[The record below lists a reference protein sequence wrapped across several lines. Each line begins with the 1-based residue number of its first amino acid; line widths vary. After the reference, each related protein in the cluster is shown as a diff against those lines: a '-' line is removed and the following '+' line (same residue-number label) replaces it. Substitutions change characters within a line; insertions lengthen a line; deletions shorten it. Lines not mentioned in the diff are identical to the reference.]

1 MIRGLLY
8 GLKKFWSEVFSGD
21 LLILFLSIVLAVT
34 SISSVGFLG
43 DRLKSSMQMQA
54 SSILGADLVLRSASK
69 IDSKYLDLAAAND
82 LDSAEMSTFLS
93 MIITEDDNLLTSIK
107 AVTAS
112 YPLRGELKI
121 VNSQGAKIKH
131 FGSPEPGNIWIE
143 RKVLETLELME
154 LDKVSIGN
162 KNFIVEGIIEDYP
175 DRNSSFVGFYP
186 VAIVNINDV
195 DAMGVIQTGSRVVY
209 RNLFSGTQD
218 NLERFEKLLEEI
230 PANIRVQNALDVGD
244 NLGEDIANST
254 TFFNLASLF
263 TIIISVIASM
273 MAVRRYASR
282 NLLHT
287 SLMKV
292 FGASKLFILGHQI
305 MQLTLVAIFASSLG
319 LIFGYG
325 LQHLLLSTL
334 QGIINAALPP
344 PSSRPVILGF
354 ITAAFVIFATAS
366 PYIKILSETEPIRI
380 LRNDFN
386 IKLSSNLMIY
396 LVAFF
401 TMFGFLG
408 ALFQDIKLI
417 IYIVISLILVTASL
431 YLIGRLLIY
440 GLSGVKFSYGTG
452 WKLGLKNIVQ
462 RGNDSILQVIIFGLS
477 LLFLVV
483 LAETRTDLVDSW
495 TETLDEDTPNYFL
508 FNIQEYNLDPISN
521 YFKDQGN
528 IVPDFTPLIRGRLL
542 SATRPGSEDVNF
554 DNLMEREANLT
565 WRNQL
570 PLSNSLVEGEW
581 WTNAN
586 EVAEVSIDREIAES
600 MNLKIGDELTFSAGG
615 KTFSVTVSSFRE
627 IEWQSFSPNFFFILS
642 PAAGRELPNS
652 YITSI
657 NLENSQK
664 FMNNFT
670 NRFPTIT
677 SVNLEAIIEQ
687 GKSSL
692 ASASLAVQYI
702 FFLTFIAGILALIAS
717 VYSNR
722 DQRTKETAIMHA
734 IGASRALIFK
744 SAASEFLI
752 LGLLSATTAIIFSI
766 ALSSVIFIQFLD
778 LIYSPNLLILGLSYL
793 FGIGFIF
800 IAGVISIRKSIYASP
815 MITLRDS

>member
-1 MIRGLLY
+1 MSRGLFY

-43 DRLKSSMQMQA
+43 DRLQSSMQIQA

-93 MIITEDDNLLTSIK
+93 MVITEDDNLLASIK
-107 AVTAS
+107 AVTES
-112 YPLRGELKI
+112 YPLRGELRI
-121 VNSQGAKIKH
+121 VNFQGAKIKH
-131 FGSPEPGNIWIE
+131 SGSPMPGNIWIE
-143 RKVLETLELME
+143 KKLSETLELME

-186 VAIVNINDV
+186 IVIVNIDDV

-209 RNLFSGTQD
+209 RILFSGTQE
-218 NLERFEKLLEEI
+218 NLDRFEAILEDI
-230 PANIRVQNALDVGD
+230 PASIRVQNALDVGD

-292 FGASKLFILGHQI
+292 FGASKLFILGHQT

-334 QGIINAALPP
+334 QGIINTDLPP

-386 IKLSSNLMIY
+386 INLSSNFIIY

-408 ALFQDIKLI
+408 VLFQDIKLI
-417 IYIVISLILVTASL
+417 IYIVIALILVTSSL
-431 YLIGRLLIY
+431 YLISRLLIY
-440 GLSGVKFSYGTG
+440 ALSHMKLSNGKG

-495 TETLDEDTPNYFL
+495 SETLDEDTPNYFL
-508 FNIQEYNLDPISN
+508 FNIQQYNLEPISN
-521 YFKDQGN
+521 YFNDQGD

-542 SATRPGSEDVNF
+542 SAVRPGSADVNF

-565 WRNQL
+565 WQNQL
-570 PLSNSLVEGEW
+570 PPSNSLVEGEW
-581 WTNAN
+581 WTDGD

-600 MNLKIGDELTFSAGG
+600 MNLRIGDELTFSAGG
-615 KTFSVTVSSFRE
+615 KIFSVTVSSFRE

-642 PAAGRELPNS
+642 PAAGIELPNS

-657 NLENSQK
+657 KLENSQS

-778 LIYSPNLLILGLSYL
+778 LIYTPNLSILGLSYL
-793 FGIGFIF
+793 FGISFIF
-800 IAGVISIRKSIYASP
+800 IAGVLSIRKSIYASP

>member
-93 MIITEDDNLLTSIK
+93 MVITEDDNLLTSIK

-121 VNSQGAKIKH
+121 VNSQGTKIKH

-218 NLERFEKLLEEI
+218 NLEGFEKSLEGM

-325 LQHLLLSTL
+325 LQHLLLSIL
-334 QGIINAALPP
+334 QGIINADLPP

-417 IYIVISLILVTASL
+417 IYIVISLILVTSSL

-440 GLSGVKFSYGTG
+440 GLSRVKFSYGTG

-508 FNIQEYNLDPISN
+508 FNIQQYNLDPISN

-528 IVPDFTPLIRGRLL
+528 VVPDFTPLIRGRLL
-542 SATRPGSEDVNF
+542 SAARPGSEDINF

-570 PLSNSLVEGEW
+570 PPSNSLVEGEW
-581 WTNAN
+581 WTDGDK
-586 EVAEVSIDREIAES
+586 VAEVSIDREIAES
-600 MNLKIGDELTFSAGG
+600 MNLRIGDELTFSAGG

-657 NLENSQK
+657 KLENSQN

-677 SVNLEAIIEQ
+677 SVDLEAIIEQ

-702 FFLTFIAGILALIAS
+702 FFLTFIAGILALVAS
-717 VYSNR
+717 IYSNR
-722 DQRTKETAIMHA
+722 DQRTKEAAIMHA

-752 LGLLSATTAIIFSI
+752 LGPLSATTAIIFSI

-778 LIYSPNLLILGLSYL
+778 LIYSPNLSILGLSYL
-793 FGIGFIF
+793 FGVSFIF
-800 IAGVISIRKSIYASP
+800 IAGVMSIRKSIYASP

>member
-1 MIRGLLY
+1 MSRGLFY

-43 DRLKSSMQMQA
+43 DRLQSSMQMQA
-54 SSILGADLVLRSASK
+54 SSILGADLVLRSPSK

-93 MIITEDDNLLTSIK
+93 MVITEDDNLLASIK
-107 AVTAS
+107 AVTES
-112 YPLRGELKI
+112 YPLRGELRI
-121 VNSQGAKIKH
+121 VNFQGAKIKH
-131 FGSPEPGNIWIE
+131 SGSPMPGNIWIE
-143 RKVLETLELME
+143 KKLSESLELME

-186 VAIVNINDV
+186 IAIVNIGDV

-209 RNLFSGTQD
+209 RKLFSGSQD
-218 NLERFEKLLEEI
+218 NLETFEKLLEEI

-292 FGASKLFILGHQI
+292 FGASKLFILGHQT

-334 QGIINAALPP
+334 QGIINTDLPP

-386 IKLSSNLMIY
+386 INLSSNFIIY

-408 ALFQDIKLI
+408 VLFQDIKLI
-417 IYIVISLILVTASL
+417 IYIVIALILVTSSL
-431 YLIGRLLIY
+431 YLISRLLIY
-440 GLSGVKFSYGTG
+440 ALSHMKLSNGKG

-495 TETLDEDTPNYFL
+495 SETLDEDTPNYFL
-508 FNIQEYNLDPISN
+508 FNIQQYNLEPISN
-521 YFKDQGN
+521 YFNDQGD

-542 SATRPGSEDVNF
+542 SAVRPGSADVNF

-565 WRNQL
+565 WQNQL
-570 PLSNSLVEGEW
+570 PPSNSLVEGEW
-581 WTNAN
+581 WTDGD

-600 MNLKIGDELTFSAGG
+600 MNLRIGDELTFSAGG

-642 PAAGRELPNS
+642 PAAGIELPNS

-657 NLENSQK
+657 KLENSQS

-778 LIYSPNLLILGLSYL
+778 LIYTPNLSILGLSYL
-793 FGIGFIF
+793 FGISFIF
-800 IAGVISIRKSIYASP
+800 IAGVLSIRKSIYASP

>member
-230 PANIRVQNALDVGD
+230 PDNIRVQNALDVGD

-334 QGIINAALPP
+334 QGIINADLPP

-440 GLSGVKFSYGTG
+440 GLSRMKFSYGTG

-508 FNIQEYNLDPISN
+508 FNIQQYNLDPISN

-528 IVPDFTPLIRGRLL
+528 LVPDFTPLIRGRLL
-542 SATRPGSEDVNF
+542 SAARPGSEDVNF

-581 WTNAN
+581 WTNGN

-657 NLENSQK
+657 KLENSQK

-752 LGLLSATTAIIFSI
+752 LGLLAATTAIIFSI

>member
-93 MIITEDDNLLTSIK
+93 MVITEDDNLLTSIK

-121 VNSQGAKIKH
+121 VNSQGTKIKH

-143 RKVLETLELME
+143 RKVLESLELME
-154 LDKVSIGN
+154 LDKISIGN
-162 KNFIVEGIIEDYP
+162 KNFIVKGIIEDYP

-218 NLERFEKLLEEI
+218 NLERFKKSLEGM

-334 QGIINAALPP
+334 QGIINTDLPP

-354 ITAAFVIFATAS
+354 ITATFVIFATAS

-417 IYIVISLILVTASL
+417 IYIVISLILVTFFL

-440 GLSGVKFSYGTG
+440 GLSRVKFSYGTG

-508 FNIQEYNLDPISN
+508 FNIQQYNLDPISN
-521 YFKDQGN
+521 YFKNQGN
-528 IVPDFTPLIRGRLL
+528 VVPDFTPLIRGRLL
-542 SATRPGSEDVNF
+542 SAARPGSEDINF

-565 WRNQL
+565 WQNQL

-581 WTNAN
+581 WTNGN

-657 NLENSQK
+657 KLENSQK

>member
-1 MIRGLLY
+1 
-8 GLKKFWSEVFSGD
+8 
-21 LLILFLSIVLAVT
+21 LLIL
-34 SISSVGFLG
+34 
-43 DRLKSSMQMQA
+43 R
-54 SSILGADLVLRSASK
+54 
-69 IDSKYLDLAAAND
+69 
-82 LDSAEMSTFLS
+82 E
-93 MIITEDDNLLTSIK
+93 
-107 AVTAS
+107 
-112 YPLRGELKI
+112 P
-121 VNSQGAKIKH
+121 KIKH

-154 LDKVSIGN
+154 LDKISIGN
-162 KNFIVEGIIEDYP
+162 KNFIVKGIIEDYP

-218 NLERFEKLLEEI
+218 NLERFEKSLEGM

-334 QGIINAALPP
+334 QGIINADLPP

-417 IYIVISLILVTASL
+417 IYIVISLILVTFFL

-440 GLSGVKFSYGTG
+440 GLSRVKFSYGTG

-508 FNIQEYNLDPISN
+508 FNIQQYNLDPISN

-528 IVPDFTPLIRGRLL
+528 VVPDFTPLIRGRLL
-542 SATRPGSEDVNF
+542 SAARPGSEDINF

-565 WRNQL
+565 WQNQL

-581 WTNAN
+581 WTNGN

-657 NLENSQK
+657 KLENSQK

>member
-93 MIITEDDNLLTSIK
+93 MVITEDDNLLTSIK

-121 VNSQGAKIKH
+121 VNSQGTKIKH

-218 NLERFEKLLEEI
+218 NLERFEKSLEGM
-230 PANIRVQNALDVGD
+230 PANIRVQNVLDVGD

-334 QGIINAALPP
+334 QGIINADLPP

-417 IYIVISLILVTASL
+417 IYIVISLILVTFSL
-431 YLIGRLLIY
+431 YLIGRLLIH
-440 GLSGVKFSYGTG
+440 GLSRVKFSYGTG

-508 FNIQEYNLDPISN
+508 FNIQQYNLDPISN

-528 IVPDFTPLIRGRLL
+528 IIPDFTPLIRGRLL
-542 SATRPGSEDVNF
+542 SAARPGSEDVNF
-554 DNLMEREANLT
+554 NNLMEREANLT
-565 WRNQL
+565 WQNQL

-581 WTNAN
+581 WTNGN
-586 EVAEVSIDREIAES
+586 EIAEVSIDREIAES

-657 NLENSQK
+657 KLENSQK

-677 SVNLEAIIEQ
+677 SVNVEAIIEQ

-778 LIYSPNLLILGLSYL
+778 LVYSPNLLILGLSYL

>member
-1 MIRGLLY
+1 VIRGLLY

-93 MIITEDDNLLTSIK
+93 MVITEDDNLLTSIK

-121 VNSQGAKIKH
+121 VNSQGTKIKH

-162 KNFIVEGIIEDYP
+162 KNFIVKGIIEDYP

-218 NLERFEKLLEEI
+218 NLERFEKSLEGM

-334 QGIINAALPP
+334 QGIINADLPP

-417 IYIVISLILVTASL
+417 IYIVISLILVTFFL

-440 GLSGVKFSYGTG
+440 GLSRVKFSYGTG

-508 FNIQEYNLDPISN
+508 FNIQQYNLDPISN

-528 IVPDFTPLIRGRLL
+528 VVPDFTPLIRGRLL
-542 SATRPGSEDVNF
+542 SAARPGSEDINF

-565 WRNQL
+565 WQNQL

-581 WTNAN
+581 WTNGN

-657 NLENSQK
+657 KLENSQK

>member
-93 MIITEDDNLLTSIK
+93 MVITEDDNLLTSIK

-121 VNSQGAKIKH
+121 VNSQGTEIKH

-154 LDKVSIGN
+154 LDKISIGN
-162 KNFIVEGIIEDYP
+162 KNFIVKGIIEDYP

-218 NLERFEKLLEEI
+218 NLERFEKSLEGM

-334 QGIINAALPP
+334 QGIINADLPP

-417 IYIVISLILVTASL
+417 IYIVISLILVTFSL

-440 GLSGVKFSYGTG
+440 GLSRVKFSYGTG

-508 FNIQEYNLDPISN
+508 FNIQQYNLDPISN

-542 SATRPGSEDVNF
+542 SAARPGSEDINF

-565 WRNQL
+565 WQNQL

-581 WTNAN
+581 WTNGN

-657 NLENSQK
+657 KLENSQK

>member
-1 MIRGLLY
+1 VSRGLLY
-8 GLKKFWSEVFSGD
+8 GFKKFWSEVFSGD

-43 DRLKSSMQMQA
+43 DRLQSSMQMQA
-54 SSILGADLVLRSASK
+54 SSILGADLVLRSPSK
-69 IDSKYLDLAAAND
+69 IDSKYLDLAAAVD

-93 MIITEDDNLLTSIK
+93 MVITEDDNLLASIK
-107 AVTAS
+107 AVTES

-121 VNSQGAKIKH
+121 VNFQGAKIKH
-131 FGSPEPGNIWIE
+131 SGSPMPGNIWIE
-143 RKVLETLELME
+143 KKLSETLDLME

-186 VAIVNINDV
+186 IAIVNIDDV

-209 RNLFSGTQD
+209 RKLFSGTQD

-230 PANIRVQNALDVGD
+230 PANIRLQNALDVGD

-254 TFFNLASLF
+254 TFFNIASLF

-292 FGASKLFILGHQI
+292 FGASKLFILGHQT

-334 QGIINAALPP
+334 QGIINTDLPP
-344 PSSRPVILGF
+344 TSSRPVILGF

-386 IKLSSNLMIY
+386 INLSSNFIIY

-408 ALFQDIKLI
+408 VLFQDIKLI
-417 IYIVISLILVTASL
+417 MYIVIALILVTSSL
-431 YLIGRLLIY
+431 YLISRLLIY
-440 GLSGVKFSYGTG
+440 ALSHMKLSNGKG

-495 TETLDEDTPNYFL
+495 SEALDEDTPNYFL
-508 FNIQEYNLDPISN
+508 FNIQQYNLEPISN
-521 YFKDQGN
+521 YFNDQGD
-528 IVPDFTPLIRGRLL
+528 IIPDFTPLIRGRLL
-542 SATRPGSEDVNF
+542 SAARPGSENVTF

-570 PLSNSLVEGEW
+570 PPSNSLVEGEW
-581 WTNAN
+581 WTDGA

-657 NLENSQK
+657 KLENSQS

-702 FFLTFIAGILALIAS
+702 FSLTFIAGILALIAS

-778 LIYSPNLLILGLSYL
+778 LIYTPNLSILGLSYL
-793 FGIGFIF
+793 FGISFIF
-800 IAGVISIRKSIYASP
+800 IAGVASIRKSIYASP

>member
-93 MIITEDDNLLTSIK
+93 MVITEDDNLLTSIK

-121 VNSQGAKIKH
+121 VNSQGTKIKH

-218 NLERFEKLLEEI
+218 NLERFEKSLEGM

-334 QGIINAALPP
+334 QGIINADLPP

-417 IYIVISLILVTASL
+417 IYIVISLILVTSSL

-440 GLSGVKFSYGTG
+440 GLSRVKFSYGTG

-508 FNIQEYNLDPISN
+508 FNIQQYNLDPISN

-542 SATRPGSEDVNF
+542 SAARPGSEDVNF

-581 WTNAN
+581 WTNGN

-657 NLENSQK
+657 KLENSQK

>member
-1 MIRGLLY
+1 MSRGLLY

-43 DRLKSSMQMQA
+43 DRLQSSMQMQA

-93 MIITEDDNLLTSIK
+93 MVITEDDNLLASIK
-107 AVTAS
+107 AVTES

-121 VNSQGAKIKH
+121 VNFQGAKIKH
-131 FGSPEPGNIWIE
+131 SGSPMPGNIWIE
-143 RKVLETLELME
+143 KKLSEILELME

-186 VAIVNINDV
+186 IAIVNIGDV

-209 RNLFSGTQD
+209 RKLFSGSED
-218 NLERFEKLLEEI
+218 NLETFEKLLEEI
-230 PANIRVQNALDVGD
+230 PANIRVQNALDGGD

-334 QGIINAALPP
+334 QGIINTDLPP

-386 IKLSSNLMIY
+386 INLSSNFIIY

-408 ALFQDIKLI
+408 VLFQDIKLI
-417 IYIVISLILVTASL
+417 IYIVTALILVTSCL
-431 YLIGRLLIY
+431 YLISRLLIY
-440 GLSGVKFSYGTG
+440 VLSHMKLSNGKG

-495 TETLDEDTPNYFL
+495 SETLDEDTPNYFL
-508 FNIQEYNLDPISN
+508 FNIQQYNLEPISN
-521 YFKDQGN
+521 YFNDKGD

-542 SATRPGSEDVNF
+542 SAARPGSEDVNF

-570 PLSNSLVEGEW
+570 PPSNSLVEGEW
-581 WTNAN
+581 WTDGDK
-586 EVAEVSIDREIAES
+586 VAEVSIDREIAES
-600 MNLKIGDELTFSAGG
+600 MNLRIGDELTFSAGG

-657 NLENSQK
+657 KLENSQS

>member
-143 RKVLETLELME
+143 RKVLDSLELME

-162 KNFIVEGIIEDYP
+162 KNFIVKGIIEDYP

-230 PANIRVQNALDVGD
+230 PDNIRVQNALDVGD

-334 QGIINAALPP
+334 QGIINADLPP

-440 GLSGVKFSYGTG
+440 GLSRMKFSYGTG

-508 FNIQEYNLDPISN
+508 FNIQQYNLDPISN
-521 YFKDQGN
+521 YFKDQGY

-542 SATRPGSEDVNF
+542 SAARPGSEDVNF

-581 WTNAN
+581 WTNGN

>member
-1 MIRGLLY
+1 MSRGLLY
-8 GLKKFWSEVFSGD
+8 GFKKFWSEVFSGD

-43 DRLKSSMQMQA
+43 DRLQSSMQMQA
-54 SSILGADLVLRSASK
+54 SSILGADLVLRSPSK
-69 IDSKYLDLAAAND
+69 IDSKYLDLAAAVD

-93 MIITEDDNLLTSIK
+93 MVITEDDNLLASIK
-107 AVTAS
+107 AVTES

-121 VNSQGAKIKH
+121 VNFQGAKIKH
-131 FGSPEPGNIWIE
+131 SGSPMPGNIWIE
-143 RKVLETLELME
+143 KKLSETLDLME

-186 VAIVNINDV
+186 IAIVNIDDV

-209 RNLFSGTQD
+209 RKLFSGTQD

-230 PANIRVQNALDVGD
+230 PANIRLQNALDVGD

-254 TFFNLASLF
+254 TFFNIASLF

-292 FGASKLFILGHQI
+292 FGASKLFILGHQT

-334 QGIINAALPP
+334 QGIINTDLPP
-344 PSSRPVILGF
+344 TSSRPVILGF

-386 IKLSSNLMIY
+386 INLSSNFIIY

-408 ALFQDIKLI
+408 VLFQDIKLI
-417 IYIVISLILVTASL
+417 MYIVIALILVTSSL
-431 YLIGRLLIY
+431 YLISRLLIY
-440 GLSGVKFSYGTG
+440 ALSHMKLSNGKG

-495 TETLDEDTPNYFL
+495 SETLDEDTPNYFL
-508 FNIQEYNLDPISN
+508 FNIQQYNLEPISN
-521 YFKDQGN
+521 YFNDQGD
-528 IVPDFTPLIRGRLL
+528 IIPDFTPLIRGRLL
-542 SATRPGSEDVNF
+542 SAARPGSENVNF

-570 PLSNSLVEGEW
+570 PPSNSLVEGEW
-581 WTNAN
+581 WTDGA

-657 NLENSQK
+657 KLENSQS

-702 FFLTFIAGILALIAS
+702 FSLTFIAGILALIAS

-778 LIYSPNLLILGLSYL
+778 LIYTPNLSILGLSYL
-793 FGIGFIF
+793 FGISFIF
-800 IAGVISIRKSIYASP
+800 IAGVASIRKSIYASP

>member
-1 MIRGLLY
+1 VIRGLLY

-143 RKVLETLELME
+143 RKVLETLELIE

-186 VAIVNINDV
+186 VAIVNIDDV

-334 QGIINAALPP
+334 QGIINADLPP

-440 GLSGVKFSYGTG
+440 GLSRVKFSYGTG

-508 FNIQEYNLDPISN
+508 FNIQEYNLDPISS
-521 YFKDQGN
+521 YFKDQGT

-542 SATRPGSEDVNF
+542 SAARPGSDDVNF

-581 WTNAN
+581 WTNGN

>member
-1 MIRGLLY
+1 MSRGLLY

-43 DRLKSSMQMQA
+43 DRLQSSMQMQA
-54 SSILGADLVLRSASK
+54 SSILGADLVLRSPSK

-93 MIITEDDNLLTSIK
+93 MVITEDDNLLASIK
-107 AVTAS
+107 AVTES

-121 VNSQGAKIKH
+121 VNFQGAKIKH
-131 FGSPEPGNIWIE
+131 SGSPMPGNIWIE
-143 RKVLETLELME
+143 KKLSETLELME

-186 VAIVNINDV
+186 IAIVNIDDV

-209 RNLFSGTQD
+209 RKLFSGSQD

-292 FGASKLFILGHQI
+292 FGASKLFILGHQT

-325 LQHLLLSTL
+325 LQDLLLSTL
-334 QGIINAALPP
+334 QGIINTDLPP

-386 IKLSSNLMIY
+386 INLSSNFIIY

-408 ALFQDIKLI
+408 VLFQDIKLI
-417 IYIVISLILVTASL
+417 IYIVIALILVTSSL
-431 YLIGRLLIY
+431 YLISRLLIY
-440 GLSGVKFSYGTG
+440 ALSHMKLSNGKG

-495 TETLDEDTPNYFL
+495 SETLDEDTPNYFL
-508 FNIQEYNLDPISN
+508 FNIQQYNLEPISN
-521 YFKDQGN
+521 YFNDQGD

-542 SATRPGSEDVNF
+542 SAARPGSEDVNF

-570 PLSNSLVEGEW
+570 PPSNSLVEGEW
-581 WTNAN
+581 WTDGD

-600 MNLKIGDELTFSAGG
+600 MNLRIGDELTFSAGG

-657 NLENSQK
+657 KLENSQS

-778 LIYSPNLLILGLSYL
+778 LIYTPNLSILGLSYL
-793 FGIGFIF
+793 FGISFIF
-800 IAGVISIRKSIYASP
+800 IAGVLSIRKSIYASP

>member
-93 MIITEDDNLLTSIK
+93 MVITEDDNLLTSIK

-121 VNSQGAKIKH
+121 VNSQGSEIKH

-143 RKVLETLELME
+143 RKVLESLELME
-154 LDKVSIGN
+154 LDKISIGN
-162 KNFIVEGIIEDYP
+162 KNFIVKGIIEDYP

-218 NLERFEKLLEEI
+218 NLERFEKSLEGM

-334 QGIINAALPP
+334 QGIINADLPP

-417 IYIVISLILVTASL
+417 IYIVISLILVTFSL
-431 YLIGRLLIY
+431 YLIGRLLIH
-440 GLSGVKFSYGTG
+440 GLSRVKFSYGTG

-508 FNIQEYNLDPISN
+508 FNIQQYNLDPISN

-528 IVPDFTPLIRGRLL
+528 VVPDFTPLIRGRLL
-542 SATRPGSEDVNF
+542 SAARPGSEDINF

-565 WRNQL
+565 WQNQL

-581 WTNAN
+581 WTNGN

-657 NLENSQK
+657 KLENSQK

>member
-93 MIITEDDNLLTSIK
+93 MIITEEDNLLTSIK

-334 QGIINAALPP
+334 QGIINADLPP

-440 GLSGVKFSYGTG
+440 GLSRVKFSYGTG

-581 WTNAN
+581 WTNGN

>member
-93 MIITEDDNLLTSIK
+93 MVITEDDNLLTSIK

-121 VNSQGAKIKH
+121 VNSQGTKIKH

-154 LDKVSIGN
+154 LDKISIGN

-218 NLERFEKLLEEI
+218 NLERFEKSLEGM

-334 QGIINAALPP
+334 QGIINADLPP

-417 IYIVISLILVTASL
+417 IYIVISLILVTFFL
-431 YLIGRLLIY
+431 YLIGRLLIH
-440 GLSGVKFSYGTG
+440 GLSRVKFSYGTG

-508 FNIQEYNLDPISN
+508 FNIQQYNLDPISN
-521 YFKDQGN
+521 YFKNQGN
-528 IVPDFTPLIRGRLL
+528 VVPDFTPLIRGRLL
-542 SATRPGSEDVNF
+542 SAARPGSEDINF

-565 WRNQL
+565 WQNQL

-581 WTNAN
+581 WTNGN

-657 NLENSQK
+657 KLENSQK

>member
-93 MIITEDDNLLTSIK
+93 MVITEDDNLLTSIK

-121 VNSQGAKIKH
+121 VNSQGTKIKH

-218 NLERFEKLLEEI
+218 NLERFEKSLEGM

-334 QGIINAALPP
+334 QGIINADLPP

-417 IYIVISLILVTASL
+417 IYIVISLILVTFSL

-440 GLSGVKFSYGTG
+440 GLSRVKFSYGTG

-508 FNIQEYNLDPISN
+508 FNIQQYNLDPISN

-528 IVPDFTPLIRGRLL
+528 VVPDFTPLIRGRLL
-542 SATRPGSEDVNF
+542 SAARPGSEDINF

-565 WRNQL
+565 WQNQL

-581 WTNAN
+581 WTNGN

-657 NLENSQK
+657 KLENSQK

>member
-93 MIITEDDNLLTSIK
+93 MVITEDDNLLTSIK

-121 VNSQGAKIKH
+121 VNSQGTEIKH

-154 LDKVSIGN
+154 LDKISIGN
-162 KNFIVEGIIEDYP
+162 KNFIVKGIIEDYP

-218 NLERFEKLLEEI
+218 NLERFEKSLEGM

-334 QGIINAALPP
+334 QGIINADLPP

-417 IYIVISLILVTASL
+417 IYIVISLILVTFFL

-440 GLSGVKFSYGTG
+440 GLSRVKFSYGTG

-508 FNIQEYNLDPISN
+508 FNIQQYNLDPISN

-528 IVPDFTPLIRGRLL
+528 VVPDFTPLIRGRLL
-542 SATRPGSEDVNF
+542 SAARPGSEDINF

-565 WRNQL
+565 WQNQL

-581 WTNAN
+581 WTNGN

-657 NLENSQK
+657 KLENSQK

>member
-1 MIRGLLY
+1 
-8 GLKKFWSEVFSGD
+8 
-21 LLILFLSIVLAVT
+21 
-34 SISSVGFLG
+34 
-43 DRLKSSMQMQA
+43 
-54 SSILGADLVLRSASK
+54 
-69 IDSKYLDLAAAND
+69 
-82 LDSAEMSTFLS
+82 
-93 MIITEDDNLLTSIK
+93 
-107 AVTAS
+107 
-112 YPLRGELKI
+112 
-121 VNSQGAKIKH
+121 
-131 FGSPEPGNIWIE
+131 
-143 RKVLETLELME
+143 ME

-186 VAIVNINDV
+186 IAIVNIGDV

-209 RNLFSGTQD
+209 RKLFSGSQD
-218 NLERFEKLLEEI
+218 NLETFEKLLEEI

-292 FGASKLFILGHQI
+292 FGASKLFILGHQT

-334 QGIINAALPP
+334 QGIINTDLPP

-366 PYIKILSETEPIRI
+366 PYIKILSETQPIRI

-386 IKLSSNLMIY
+386 INLSSNFIIY

-408 ALFQDIKLI
+408 VLFQDIKLI
-417 IYIVISLILVTASL
+417 IYIVIALILVTSSL
-431 YLIGRLLIY
+431 YLISRLLIY
-440 GLSGVKFSYGTG
+440 ALSHMKLSNGKG

-495 TETLDEDTPNYFL
+495 SETLDEDTPNYFL
-508 FNIQEYNLDPISN
+508 FNIQQYNLEPISN
-521 YFKDQGN
+521 YFNDQGD

-542 SATRPGSEDVNF
+542 SAVRPGSADVNF

-565 WRNQL
+565 WQNQL
-570 PLSNSLVEGEW
+570 PPSNSLVEGEW
-581 WTNAN
+581 WTDGD

-600 MNLKIGDELTFSAGG
+600 MNLRIGDELTFSAGG

-642 PAAGRELPNS
+642 PAAGIELPNS

-657 NLENSQK
+657 KLENSQS

-778 LIYSPNLLILGLSYL
+778 LIYTPNLSILGLSYL
-793 FGIGFIF
+793 FGISFIF
-800 IAGVISIRKSIYASP
+800 IAGVLSIRKSIYASP

>member
-1 MIRGLLY
+1 MSRGLLY

-43 DRLKSSMQMQA
+43 DRLQSSMQMQA
-54 SSILGADLVLRSASK
+54 SSILGADLVLRSPSK

-93 MIITEDDNLLTSIK
+93 MVITEDDNLLTSIK

-121 VNSQGAKIKH
+121 VNSQGTKIKH

-143 RKVLETLELME
+143 RKVLESLELME
-154 LDKVSIGN
+154 LDKISIGN
-162 KNFIVEGIIEDYP
+162 KNFIVKGIIEDYP

-218 NLERFEKLLEEI
+218 NLERFEKSLEGM

-334 QGIINAALPP
+334 QGIINADLPP

-417 IYIVISLILVTASL
+417 IYIVISLILVTFFL

-440 GLSGVKFSYGTG
+440 GLSRVKFSYGTG

-508 FNIQEYNLDPISN
+508 FNIQQYNLDPISN

-528 IVPDFTPLIRGRLL
+528 VVPDFTPLIRGRLL
-542 SATRPGSEDVNF
+542 SAARPGSEDINF

-565 WRNQL
+565 WQNQL

-581 WTNAN
+581 WTNGN

-657 NLENSQK
+657 KLENSQK

>member
-43 DRLKSSMQMQA
+43 DRLQSSMQMQA

-93 MIITEDDNLLTSIK
+93 MVITEDDNLLASIK
-107 AVTAS
+107 AVTES
-112 YPLRGELKI
+112 YPLRGELNI
-121 VNSQGAKIKH
+121 VNFQGAKIKH
-131 FGSPEPGNIWIE
+131 SGSPMPGNIWVE
-143 RKVLETLELME
+143 KKLSETLELME

-186 VAIVNINDV
+186 IAIVNIGDV

-209 RNLFSGTQD
+209 RKLFSGTQD
-218 NLERFEKLLEEI
+218 NLQRFEKLLEEI

-325 LQHLLLSTL
+325 LQQLLLSTL
-334 QGIINAALPP
+334 QGIINTDLPP
-344 PSSRPVILGF
+344 SSSRPVILGF

-386 IKLSSNLMIY
+386 INLSSNLMIY

-417 IYIVISLILVTASL
+417 IYIVISLILVTSSL

-440 GLSGVKFSYGTG
+440 ALSRMKFSNGKG

-495 TETLDEDTPNYFL
+495 SETLDEDTPNYFL
-508 FNIQEYNLDPISN
+508 FNIQQYNLEPISN
-521 YFKDQGN
+521 YFNDQGN

-542 SATRPGSEDVNF
+542 SAARPGSEDVNF

-570 PLSNSLVEGEW
+570 PPSNSLVEGQW
-581 WTNAN
+581 WTDGD

-657 NLENSQK
+657 KLENSQS

-778 LIYSPNLLILGLSYL
+778 LIYSPNLSILGLSY
-793 FGIGFIF
+793 FIGISFIF
-800 IAGVISIRKSIYASP
+800 IAGVLSIRKSIYASP

>member
-1 MIRGLLY
+1 
-8 GLKKFWSEVFSGD
+8 
-21 LLILFLSIVLAVT
+21 
-34 SISSVGFLG
+34 
-43 DRLKSSMQMQA
+43 
-54 SSILGADLVLRSASK
+54 
-69 IDSKYLDLAAAND
+69 
-82 LDSAEMSTFLS
+82 
-93 MIITEDDNLLTSIK
+93 
-107 AVTAS
+107 
-112 YPLRGELKI
+112 
-121 VNSQGAKIKH
+121 
-131 FGSPEPGNIWIE
+131 
-143 RKVLETLELME
+143 
-154 LDKVSIGN
+154 
-162 KNFIVEGIIEDYP
+162 
-175 DRNSSFVGFYP
+175 
-186 VAIVNINDV
+186 
-195 DAMGVIQTGSRVVY
+195 
-209 RNLFSGTQD
+209 
-218 NLERFEKLLEEI
+218 
-230 PANIRVQNALDVGD
+230 
-244 NLGEDIANST
+244 
-254 TFFNLASLF
+254 
-263 TIIISVIASM
+263 M

-292 FGASKLFILGHQI
+292 FGASKSFILGHQV
-305 MQLTLVAIFASSLG
+305 MQLTLVAVFASSLG

-334 QGIINAALPP
+334 QGIVNTDLPP
-344 PSSRPVILGF
+344 SSSRPVILGF
-354 ITAAFVIFATAS
+354 ITASFVIFATAS

-380 LRNDFN
+380 LRNDFS

-417 IYIVISLILVTASL
+417 IYIVISLILVTSSL

-440 GLSGVKFSYGTG
+440 ALSKMKFSNRTG

-462 RGNDSILQVIIFGLS
+462 RGNDSVLQIIIFGLS
-477 LLFLVV
+477 LLFLIV

-495 TETLDEDTPNYFL
+495 SETLDEDTPNYFL
-508 FNIQEYNLDPISN
+508 FNIQQYNLEPITN
-521 YFKDQGN
+521 YFKDQGI

-542 SATRPGSEDVNF
+542 SAARPGSENFNF

-565 WRNQL
+565 WLNEL
-570 PLSNSLVEGEW
+570 PPSNSLVEGEW
-581 WTNAN
+581 WINGD

-600 MNLKIGDELTFSAGG
+600 MNLEIGDELTFSAGG
-615 KTFSVTVSSFRE
+615 KIFRVSVASFRE

-657 NLENSQK
+657 KLEDSQN

-677 SVNLEAIIEQ
+677 SVDLEAIIEQ

-702 FFLTFIAGILALIAS
+702 FFLTFIAGILALVAS
-717 VYSNR
+717 IYSNR
-722 DQRTKETAIMHA
+722 DQRTKEAAIMHA

-793 FGIGFIF
+793 FGVSFIF

>member
-1 MIRGLLY
+1 
-8 GLKKFWSEVFSGD
+8 
-21 LLILFLSIVLAVT
+21 
-34 SISSVGFLG
+34 
-43 DRLKSSMQMQA
+43 
-54 SSILGADLVLRSASK
+54 
-69 IDSKYLDLAAAND
+69 
-82 LDSAEMSTFLS
+82 
-93 MIITEDDNLLTSIK
+93 
-107 AVTAS
+107 
-112 YPLRGELKI
+112 
-121 VNSQGAKIKH
+121 
-131 FGSPEPGNIWIE
+131 
-143 RKVLETLELME
+143 
-154 LDKVSIGN
+154 
-162 KNFIVEGIIEDYP
+162 
-175 DRNSSFVGFYP
+175 
-186 VAIVNINDV
+186 
-195 DAMGVIQTGSRVVY
+195 
-209 RNLFSGTQD
+209 
-218 NLERFEKLLEEI
+218 
-230 PANIRVQNALDVGD
+230 VGD

-292 FGASKLFILGHQI
+292 FGASKSFILGHQV
-305 MQLTLVAIFASSLG
+305 MQLTLVAVFASSLG

-334 QGIINAALPP
+334 QGIVNTDLPP
-344 PSSRPVILGF
+344 SSSRPVILGF
-354 ITAAFVIFATAS
+354 ITASFVIFATAS

-380 LRNDFN
+380 LRNDFS

-417 IYIVISLILVTASL
+417 IYIVISLILVTSSL

-440 GLSGVKFSYGTG
+440 ALSKMKFSNRTG

-462 RGNDSILQVIIFGLS
+462 RGNDSVLQIIIFGLS
-477 LLFLVV
+477 LLFLIV

-495 TETLDEDTPNYFL
+495 SETLDEDTPNYFL
-508 FNIQEYNLDPISN
+508 FNIQQYNLEPITN
-521 YFKDQGN
+521 YFKDQGI

-542 SATRPGSEDVNF
+542 SAARPGSENFNF

-565 WRNQL
+565 WLNEL
-570 PLSNSLVEGEW
+570 PPSNSLVEGEW
-581 WTNAN
+581 WINGD

-600 MNLKIGDELTFSAGG
+600 MNLEIGDELTFSAGG
-615 KTFSVTVSSFRE
+615 KIFRVSVASFRE

-657 NLENSQK
+657 KLEDSQN

-677 SVNLEAIIEQ
+677 SVDLEAIIEQ

-702 FFLTFIAGILALIAS
+702 FFLTFIAGILALVAS
-717 VYSNR
+717 IYSNR
-722 DQRTKETAIMHA
+722 DQRTKEAAIMHA

-793 FGIGFIF
+793 FGVSFIF

>member
-93 MIITEDDNLLTSIK
+93 MVITEDDNLLTSIK

-121 VNSQGAKIKH
+121 VNSQGTKIKH

-162 KNFIVEGIIEDYP
+162 KNFIVKGIIEDYP

-218 NLERFEKLLEEI
+218 NLERFEKSLEGM

-334 QGIINAALPP
+334 QGIINADLPP

-417 IYIVISLILVTASL
+417 IYIVISLILVTFFL

-440 GLSGVKFSYGTG
+440 GLSRVKFSYGTG

-495 TETLDEDTPNYFL
+495 SETLDEDTPNYFL
-508 FNIQEYNLDPISN
+508 FNIQQYNLEPISN
-521 YFKDQGN
+521 YFNDQGD

-542 SATRPGSEDVNF
+542 SAVRPGSADVNF

-565 WRNQL
+565 WQNQL
-570 PLSNSLVEGEW
+570 PPSNSLVEGEW
-581 WTNAN
+581 WTDGD

-600 MNLKIGDELTFSAGG
+600 MNLRIGDELTFSAGG

-657 NLENSQK
+657 KLENSQS

-778 LIYSPNLLILGLSYL
+778 LIYTPNLSILGLSYL
-793 FGIGFIF
+793 FGISFIF
-800 IAGVISIRKSIYASP
+800 IAGVLSIRKSIYASP